1 MTHHQTQKEKACARR
16 KRAWH
21 EQHSKQRLYACRRG
35 VSCVSPRISM
45 EVNLGSEVR
54 KQECHSVL

>member
-21 EQHSKQRLYACRRG
+21 EQHSKQRLYAGRRD

-45 EVNLGSEVR
+45 MEVNLGS
-54 KQECHSVL
+54 K